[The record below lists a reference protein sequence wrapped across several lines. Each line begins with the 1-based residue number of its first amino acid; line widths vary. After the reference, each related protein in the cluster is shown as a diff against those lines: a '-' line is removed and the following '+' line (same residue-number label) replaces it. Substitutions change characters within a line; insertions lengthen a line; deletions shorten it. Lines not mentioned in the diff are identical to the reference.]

1 MGATT
6 LTDLIA
12 ERSDASL
19 RKRNLNVDRFDSR
32 TIGRL
37 APEGRDN
44 VDRYEWGIEKIK
56 AGWSIVPRGT
66 NWLQTRINKR
76 DGENFLKVLLNS
88 LFLFNH

>member
-1 MGATT
+1 MPRSKRGAST
-6 LTDLIA
+6 LTDMIA
-12 ERSDASL
+12 ERADASL
-19 RKRNLNVDRFDSR
+19 QKRRLN
-32 TIGRL
+32 I
-37 APEGRDN
+37 
-44 VDRYEWGIEKIK
+44 DRYEWGIEKIK